1 MAVGAA
7 VLAFIGAYAPP
18 AFMQHLIAFVLAIFV
33 GFQVVWNVAP
43 LLSFSEGLGC
53 DDDLVFVVDHWH
65 QLLIP
70 MPGLSLF
77 HWG

>member
-18 AFMQHLIAFVLAIFV
+18 AFMQHLIVFVLAIFV

-43 LLSFSEGLGC
+43 ALHTRLMTVESIRGKYLAALEAT
-53 DDDLVFVVDHWH
+53 LVD
-65 QLLIP
+65 
-70 MPGLSLF
+70 GA
-77 HWG
+77 